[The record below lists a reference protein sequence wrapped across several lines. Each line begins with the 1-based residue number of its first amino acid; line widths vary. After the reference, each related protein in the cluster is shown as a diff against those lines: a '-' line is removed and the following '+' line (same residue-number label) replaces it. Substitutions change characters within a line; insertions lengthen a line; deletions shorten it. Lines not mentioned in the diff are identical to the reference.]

1 MPSSPP
7 EQFLEW
13 TFEYRMCGMNLIYE
27 LFTQLVLSILIGIP
41 IAIFMRSIPMESIPM
56 KLRLLLAVVTI
67 ILLVGF
73 ILFHSLASKRASRT
87 LRIDRHTVTLAD
99 TGKMD
104 LWHPKERRM
113 KIDGATKFSAVHLDF
128 FERLFTVDFFRVD
141 SAYHVQI
148 TRNGETFLFPCHDV
162 MEQSQIIKKIKE
174 FLPQ

>member
-27 LFTQLVLSILIGIP
+27 LFTQLVLYILIGIP
-41 IAIFMRSIPMESIPM
+41 IAFFMRSIPVE
-56 KLRLLLAVVTI
+56 LTLLLAVAVV
-67 ILLVGF
+67 ILLVGI
-73 ILFHSLASKRASRT
+73 ILFHLLASKRTSRT

-141 SAYHVQI
+141 SAYHITI
-148 TRNGETFLFPCHDV
+148 TRNGETFLFPCNNET
-162 MEQSQIIKKIKE
+162 EQSQIIKKIKE
-174 FLPQ
+174 FLSQ